1 MKSGLPLFFLHFGS
15 ITSDGEMEDH
25 YFRPQLLLWPR
36 GVMVVHPPLTGYK
49 MKEKK
54 EGKGRKESLINYY
67 QATNV

>member
-1 MKSGLPLFFLHFGS
+1 
-15 ITSDGEMEDH
+15 
-25 YFRPQLLLWPR
+25 
-36 GVMVVHPPLTGYK
+36 MVVHPPLTGYK